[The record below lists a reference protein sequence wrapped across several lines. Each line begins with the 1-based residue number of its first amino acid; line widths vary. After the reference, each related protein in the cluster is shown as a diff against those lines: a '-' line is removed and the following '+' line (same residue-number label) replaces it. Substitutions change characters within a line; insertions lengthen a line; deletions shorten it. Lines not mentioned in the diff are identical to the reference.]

1 MGISVSLSAF
11 NMKSAV
17 LLSVLIA
24 LAASE
29 DNVVRKP
36 KLFFVSTSATTSTLQ
51 TATIC
56 YLSFTTLTTCTGRKK
71 RAIEMASD
79 VASLELEP
87 SQKHGNAPAIDD
99 SRDGRFL
106 LYWITTTSIST
117 STSFTTTFTVSSV
130 KCTHTGANLCG

>member
-1 MGISVSLSAF
+1 
-11 NMKSAV
+11 
-17 LLSVLIA
+17 
-24 LAASE
+24 
-29 DNVVRKP
+29 
-36 KLFFVSTSATTSTLQ
+36 
-51 TATIC
+51 
-56 YLSFTTLTTCTGRKK
+56 
-71 RAIEMASD
+71 MASD

-87 SQKHGNAPAIDD
+87 SQKQGDAPAIDD